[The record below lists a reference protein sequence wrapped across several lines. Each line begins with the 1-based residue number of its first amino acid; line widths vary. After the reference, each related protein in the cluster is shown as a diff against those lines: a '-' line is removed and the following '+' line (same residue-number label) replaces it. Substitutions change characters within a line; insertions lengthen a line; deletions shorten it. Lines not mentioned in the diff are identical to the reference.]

1 MSGGV
6 PSANRGMN
14 VGKNR
19 ATESSRLS
27 NPRSVNAN
35 AVAAVNGFVN
45 EASRNTVSI
54 DVDLPDSRSA

>member
-1 MSGGV
+1 
-6 PSANRGMN
+6 MN

-54 DVDLPDSRSA
+54 DVDLLDSRSA